1 MKILDLLH
9 IVIKLYII
17 KDNNDTKLEETIKCY
32 LATNLPI
39 ANYNDELIK
48 KIYCMRWDVE
58 VFFKLVKSNFNF
70 AYLREHNSNTL
81 EQYKKKYLIIVIK
94 QDFGKK
100 IYL

>member
-48 KIYCMRWDVE
+48 KIYYT
-58 VFFKLVKSNFNF
+58 VFKNANDKCHLHF
-70 AYLREHNSNTL
+70 
-81 EQYKKKYLIIVIK
+81 
-94 QDFGKK
+94 
-100 IYL
+100 